1 MHWGK
6 IQLYQYMEGT
16 AATEGGRHQA
26 GAVWCGV
33 SKVGWKALIGFLC
46 GRVLQACQA
55 FQVLAAMC

>member
-16 AATEGGRHQA
+16 AAMEGGGHRA

-46 GRVLQACQA
+46 GPVLQACQA